1 MNYIS
6 TKEAAEKWKVS
17 ENTVVE
23 YCKNGL
29 IVGAVIDVRG
39 WIIPEGSVNP
49 KDRMR
54 RNIWTKLGSEVMD
67 KKHAKDP
74 NKYSLG
80 KLTITACDEDNLYEM
95 TLVCIKT
102 LNDNGGWDCVT
113 EWYRENYKSII
124 TFKYNGNITAFDA
137 IGKLKNKYESATNC
151 TVSWEFVG

>member
-6 TKEAAEKWKVS
+6 AKEAADQWKVS
-17 ENTVVE
+17 ENTVIE

-29 IVGAVIDVRG
+29 IVGAVIDAHRWV
-39 WIIPEGSVNP
+39 IPEGSVNP

-54 RNIWTKLGSEVMD
+54 YNKLVASGSEIMD

-74 NKYSLG
+74 NNYRLG
-80 KLTITACDEDNLYEM
+80 KLAISACDEDNLYEM

-113 EWYRENYKSII
+113 EWYRDNYTSII
-124 TFKYNGNITAFDA
+124 AFKYNGTITAFDA
-137 IGKLKNKYESATNC
+137 IGKLKNKYEKATNC
-151 TVSWEFVG
+151 TVSWEFVS